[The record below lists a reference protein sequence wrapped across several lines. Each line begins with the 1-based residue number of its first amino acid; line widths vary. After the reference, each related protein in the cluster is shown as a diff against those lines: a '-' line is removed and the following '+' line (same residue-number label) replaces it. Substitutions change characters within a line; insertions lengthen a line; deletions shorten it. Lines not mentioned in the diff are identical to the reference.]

1 MAKKNIVIVESP
13 AKAKTIEKF
22 LGKTFHVT
30 ASYGHVRDLPAKKLG
45 VDLKNN
51 FEPTYS
57 NLKDKAKVI
66 AEMKSL
72 CKTADEI
79 YIATDPDR
87 EGEAIAWHI
96 TNALKLKI
104 DYKRIVFNEITETAI
119 KAAISESR
127 EIDIALVDAQQARR
141 ILDRLIGY
149 KLSPILSKKIRKGLS
164 AGRVQ
169 SVAVKIIC
177 DREKEILAFITEE
190 YWIID
195 VLLEQEKR
203 DFQVVLFAKDDV
215 KKKLEIP
222 NEKEAIEHVEAL
234 KKATY
239 SIEHIKKTKVNRNA
253 PSPFITS
260 TLQQEASRKLNWTAK
275 RTMIVAQQLYEG
287 LNIGGEHVGL
297 ITYMRTDSIR
307 ISDEAKDASILQ
319 ITNDYGK
326 EYLTNKKPV
335 KKKKTGVQDAH
346 EAIRPSYVDKKPSDL
361 KGILKE
367 EQFKLYQLIWNR
379 FLASQMANQIVEQTQ
394 LVIKGASTSDYFLKT
409 TGQVV
414 LFDGFTRVYEES
426 KDTKKETDPNKKMPA
441 LSDEKAINFKD
452 ITPNQKFTQPPARFT
467 EASLVKELEEQG
479 IGRPSTYAPTL
490 GTVQD
495 RGYVE
500 KEGKALKPSELGMTV
515 NNQLEKFFKNVIDVK
530 FTSEMETQFDEIMDG
545 KHDWQNVISK
555 FYGPFSEM
563 VKDASENMEVLKKVI
578 ETDEKCEK
586 CESMMVIKEGRFGN
600 FMACSDFPKCKNTKS
615 LAEDLGVNCPQ
626 CNEKL
631 GEKRSRRGK
640 IFYGCSG
647 FPACKFALWDK
658 PIKEDCPTCKAPYM
672 CEKTKKG
679 GDIITYC
686 HECKPKPEKNT

>member
-346 EAIRPSYVDKKPSDL
+346 EAIRPSYVDKKPSD
-361 KGILKE
+361 
-367 EQFKLYQLIWNR
+367 
-379 FLASQMANQIVEQTQ
+379 
-394 LVIKGASTSDYFLKT
+394 
-409 TGQVV
+409 
-414 LFDGFTRVYEES
+414 
-426 KDTKKETDPNKKMPA
+426 
-441 LSDEKAINFKD
+441 
-452 ITPNQKFTQPPARFT
+452 
-467 EASLVKELEEQG
+467 
-479 IGRPSTYAPTL
+479 
-490 GTVQD
+490 
-495 RGYVE
+495 
-500 KEGKALKPSELGMTV
+500 
-515 NNQLEKFFKNVIDVK
+515 
-530 FTSEMETQFDEIMDG
+530 
-545 KHDWQNVISK
+545 
-555 FYGPFSEM
+555 
-563 VKDASENMEVLKKVI
+563 
-578 ETDEKCEK
+578 
-586 CESMMVIKEGRFGN
+586 
-600 FMACSDFPKCKNTKS
+600 
-615 LAEDLGVNCPQ
+615 
-626 CNEKL
+626 
-631 GEKRSRRGK
+631 
-640 IFYGCSG
+640 
-647 FPACKFALWDK
+647 
-658 PIKEDCPTCKAPYM
+658 
-672 CEKTKKG
+672 
-679 GDIITYC
+679 
-686 HECKPKPEKNT
+686 

>member
-1 MAKKNIVIVESP
+1 
-13 AKAKTIEKF
+13 
-22 LGKTFHVT
+22 
-30 ASYGHVRDLPAKKLG
+30 
-45 VDLKNN
+45 
-51 FEPTYS
+51 
-57 NLKDKAKVI
+57 
-66 AEMKSL
+66 
-72 CKTADEI
+72 
-79 YIATDPDR
+79 
-87 EGEAIAWHI
+87 
-96 TNALKLKI
+96 
-104 DYKRIVFNEITETAI
+104 
-119 KAAISESR
+119 
-127 EIDIALVDAQQARR
+127 
-141 ILDRLIGY
+141 
-149 KLSPILSKKIRKGLS
+149 
-164 AGRVQ
+164 
-169 SVAVKIIC
+169 
-177 DREKEILAFITEE
+177 
-190 YWIID
+190 
-195 VLLEQEKR
+195 
-203 DFQVVLFAKDDV
+203 
-215 KKKLEIP
+215 
-222 NEKEAIEHVEAL
+222 
-234 KKATY
+234 
-239 SIEHIKKTKVNRNA
+239 
-253 PSPFITS
+253 
-260 TLQQEASRKLNWTAK
+260 
-275 RTMIVAQQLYEG
+275 
-287 LNIGGEHVGL
+287 
-297 ITYMRTDSIR
+297 
-307 ISDEAKDASILQ
+307 
-319 ITNDYGK
+319 
-326 EYLTNKKPV
+326 
-335 KKKKTGVQDAH
+335 
-346 EAIRPSYVDKKPSDL
+346 
-361 KGILKE
+361 
-367 EQFKLYQLIWNR
+367 
-379 FLASQMANQIVEQTQ
+379 
-394 LVIKGASTSDYFLKT
+394 
-409 TGQVV
+409 
-414 LFDGFTRVYEES
+414 
-426 KDTKKETDPNKKMPA
+426 

-490 GTVQD
+490 GTIQD